1 MYIIRSYA
9 EKNLSF
15 SSFNFIDLKPILL
28 NNLYLR
34 SKLLVRIMKAEGIPD
49 HDGDT
54 PNVLVE
60 CALIPTEVSEK
71 PSATAVQENT
81 FTPIFEEL
89 FEYHI
94 DFEQIWKKKLHLVVW
109 YVDAYFHLTS
119 LGEVIYSLSQL
130 DIEGF
135 NISQTAMLFSKEI
148 VLLHQTKVCFL
159 I

>member
-1 MYIIRSYA
+1 MFLQVIVFY
-9 EKNLSF
+9 F
-15 SSFNFIDLKPILL
+15 
-28 NNLYLR
+28 R

-49 HDGDT
+49 HDGEA
-54 PNVLVE
+54 PNILVE
-60 CALIPTEVSEK
+60 SALIPRDVSEK

-89 FEYHI
+89 FEYKV
-94 DFEQIWKKKLHLVVW
+94 DFEDLWMKKLHLVVW

-135 NISQTAMLFSKEI
+135 DISQTAMLFSKEI
-148 VLLHQTKVCFL
+148 TQLHQIKV
-159 I
+159 